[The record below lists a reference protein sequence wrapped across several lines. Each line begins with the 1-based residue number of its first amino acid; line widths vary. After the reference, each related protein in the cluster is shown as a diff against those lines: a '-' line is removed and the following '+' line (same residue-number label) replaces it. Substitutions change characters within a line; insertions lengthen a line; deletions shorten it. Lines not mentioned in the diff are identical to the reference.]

1 MPEDLWQGEEEN
13 GHGRKERREVRTVR
27 DLAWLENKTLW
38 QDVRTLVQ
46 YRSFRRVSG
55 KQTVQTDQY
64 YISSGDFGAEEFLN
78 YIRRHWSIENQLHWM
93 LDIVFRE
100 DECRV
105 RTGKAALNLNIL
117 RKMAL
122 YRLKKL
128 AMEKKRV
135 SAKRRMMHAA
145 LNEDFLYQALFTE

>member
-1 MPEDLWQGEEEN
+1 
-13 GHGRKERREVRTVR
+13 
-27 DLAWLENKTLW
+27 
-38 QDVRTLVQ
+38 
-46 YRSFRRVSG
+46 
-55 KQTVQTDQY
+55 
-64 YISSGDFGAEEFLN
+64 
-78 YIRRHWSIENQLHWM
+78 M

-105 RTGKAALNLNIL
+105 RTGNAALKLNIL

-135 SAKRRMMHAA
+135 NAKRRMMHAA
-145 LNEDFLYQALFTE
+145 LNEDFLYQALFSE